1 MNSVI
6 GIDPGLSGAIA
17 IIKKGTLSVF
27 DMPTLE
33 YQIAGKKKRR
43 EINIAELNRII
54 RASGADHAFVEAVAG
69 MPGMG
74 GTQMFA
80 FGQSY
85 GMLKAVLTLSL
96 TPYDLVSPQKWKN
109 YYGLSKDKDKSRKL
123 AAEKFP
129 QRSNMFA
136 RKKDDGR
143 AEAALI
149 ALYGLEQSGLNVT
162 PLNERQ
168 TNGN

>member
-1 MNSVI
+1 MNNFI

-17 IIKKGTLSVF
+17 VIENGDLYVF
-27 DMPTLE
+27 DMPVLE
-33 YQIAGKKKRR
+33 YDISGKKKRK
-43 EINIAELNRII
+43 ELNVGKL
-54 RASGADHAFVEAVAG
+54 AGLLDVANCQAYLEGVAG

-85 GMLKAVLTLSL
+85 GMTKAALALKGV
-96 TPYDLVSPQKWKN
+96 PYEIISPQKWKN
-109 YYGLSKDKDKSRKL
+109 YFGLKKTRGMTTSEFKTLSREL
-123 AAEKFP
+123 AMQKFP
-129 QRSNMFA
+129 ARAERFK

-149 ALYGLEQSGLNVT
+149 ALYGLEQSGLQ
-162 PLNERQ
+162 L
-168 TNGN
+168 

>member
-1 MNSVI
+1 MDNII
-6 GIDPGLSGAIA
+6 GIDPGLSGAIC
-17 IIKKGTLSVF
+17 ILTQHDELIY

-33 YQIAGKKKRR
+33 YSIAGGKKRR
-43 EINIAELNRII
+43 EVNVGKLASIVGKINAD
-54 RASGADHAFVEAVAG
+54 RAYLEAVAG

-85 GMLKAVLTLSL
+85 GMTKAALVLTH
-96 TPYDLVSPQKWKN
+96 TPYEMVSPMKWKN
-109 YYGLSKDKDKSRKL
+109 YFGLKRTKGMTKDEFKQKSLDL
-123 AAEKFP
+123 AIQLFPEKAK
-129 QRSNMFA
+129 MFS

-149 ALYGLEQSGLNVT
+149 AYYGRETSDPAKL
-162 PLNERQ
+162 
-168 TNGN
+168 